1 MCSLFSEKGMNR
13 KWPVQF
19 LLRAL
24 AAYYFLSGFGWS
36 GHADPALSATTPAS
50 HLTNHWAFQPLHAV
64 VPPHLDGRT
73 PANPIDA
80 FILARLQR
88 LGITPAPEASPTD
101 LLRRLTYDLTGLP
114 PDPGDRDEFLQG
126 PSSAGWE
133 RLVDR
138 LLSRPAF
145 GERWAQHWLDLA
157 HYADSNGF
165 ELDADRPDAWRYRD
179 WVIRSFNLDLPYDRF
194 LTLQI
199 AGDEAAPGDPD
210 ALIASG
216 FGRAGPR
223 EVVAGNIDPEV
234 RRQNELT
241 EMVGSLGSVFLGLT
255 VGCARCHDHKF
266 DPISAADYYGLEAY
280 FAGTH
285 LTETAIH
292 SDHEKK
298 VYEEEKARIEASI
311 KPLLDR
317 KNKLEEPYRATI
329 ATAKEAALTPR
340 EREIRVKRKE
350 DRSAEEQR
358 IAEGIGVALEVKW
371 EEIADAVSRNPG
383 DHQLREEL
391 KRQIYQL
398 ELQMPRHPSRAMAM
412 TETGGPIPDTHVL
425 RRGNIKDK
433 RQTVLPHP
441 PTILAAAME
450 GLNPSHGTNP
460 AASGPTLGRRLS
472 LANWMT
478 ATNNPL
484 VARVIVNRLW
494 QHHFG
499 RGLVA
504 TSSDFGV
511 RGERPTDG
519 ELLDWLAG
527 ELIRNG
533 WHLKPIH
540 RWMVTSEAY
549 RRQSAV
555 DAVNSSRID
564 PDNRYWA
571 RMNRRRMDAEA
582 MRDSILAVSGR
593 LNPQAR
599 GPGVHIHLEP
609 EVSSLIFSEQE
620 EVELWPTHPEPAQ
633 HHRRSIY
640 VYRKRNVHY
649 PIFDAFD
656 APDALTPCPVR
667 PVSTHAPQ
675 ALVLMNSRFAWDS
688 AKAFADSLNK
698 GDLSP
703 DDRIRTAFERC
714 FSRPPKDTEL
724 DNAKRF
730 IAGNPDGWTDFSLA
744 LINSNEF
751 AYVP

>member
-1 MCSLFSEKGMNR
+1 M
-13 KWPVQF
+13 
-19 LLRAL
+19 
-24 AAYYFLSGFGWS
+24 
-36 GHADPALSATTPAS
+36 
-50 HLTNHWAFQPLHAV
+50 
-64 VPPHLDGRT
+64 DGRT
-73 PANPIDA
+73 PTNPIDA
-80 FILARLQR
+80 FILTRLER
-88 LGITPAPEASPTD
+88 LGITPAPQASPTD
-101 LLRRLTYDLTGLP
+101 LVRRLSYDLTGLP
-114 PDPGDRDEFLQG
+114 PDPLDREEFLRD
-126 PSSAGWE
+126 PSSVGWE
-133 RLVDR
+133 RLVER

-179 WVIRSFNLDLPYDRF
+179 WVIRSFNLDIPYDRF
-194 LTLQI
+194 LTLQV
-199 AGDEAAPGDPD
+199 AGDEAAPGDSE

-241 EMVGSLGSVFLGLT
+241 EMVDSLGSVFLGLT

-266 DPISAADYYGLEAY
+266 DPIPAADYYGLEAY

-292 SDHEKK
+292 SESEKK
-298 VYEEEKARIEASI
+298 AYEEEKARIVASI
-311 KPLLDR
+311 KPLSDR

-329 ATAKEAALTPR
+329 AAAKEAALTPR
-340 EREIRVKRKE
+340 EREIRAKRRE
-350 DRSAEEQR
+350 DRSPEEQR
-358 IAEGIGVALEVKW
+358 IADGIGVALEVKW
-371 EEIADAVSRNPG
+371 EEVAEAVSRSPG

-398 ELQMPRHPSRAMAM
+398 ELQMPRPPAHAMAL
-412 TETGGPIPDTHVL
+412 TETGGTIPDTHVL

-441 PTILAAAME
+441 PTVLVAAME
-450 GLNPSHGTNP
+450 EPTPSH
-460 AASGPTLGRRLS
+460 ASVPLASQTTSGRRLS
-472 LANWMT
+472 LAHWMT

-511 RGERPTDG
+511 RGERPTDPD
-519 ELLDWLAG
+519 LLDWLAG

-540 RWMVTSEAY
+540 RWMVTSDAY
-549 RRQSAV
+549 RRQSGV
-555 DAVNSSRID
+555 DAMDASRLD

-571 RMNRRRMDAEA
+571 RMNRRRMDAES
-582 MRDSILAVSGR
+582 MRDSVLAVSGH
-593 LNPQAR
+593 LNPQAG
-599 GPGVHIHLEP
+599 GPGVHIDLEP
-609 EVSSLIFSEQE
+609 EVSSLIFTEQE
-620 EVELWPTHPEPAQ
+620 EVELWPVHPDPAQ
-633 HHRRSIY
+633 HCRRSIY

-649 PIFDAFD
+649 PLFDAFD

-675 ALVLMNSRFAWDS
+675 ALVLMNSRFAWES
-688 AKAFADSLNK
+688 AKAFAISLNNS
-698 GDLSP
+698 GLSL
-703 DDRIRTAFERC
+703 DDRVRAAFERC
-714 FSRPPKDTEL
+714 FSRPPKEAEL
-724 DNAKRF
+724 DNAKWF

>member
-1 MCSLFSEKGMNR
+1 MRAKKSLRSLTVLAGL
-13 KWPVQF
+13 F
-19 LLRAL
+19 LLLSRDTRLRAGTQTSSE
-24 AAYYFLSGFGWS
+24 APPG
-36 GHADPALSATTPAS
+36 DPLR
-50 HLTNHWAFQPLHAV
+50 HWAFQPIRSVAPPRVEGAV
-64 VPPHLDGRT
+64 

-80 FILARLQR
+80 FILVRLQN
-88 LGITPAPEASPTD
+88 LGIQPAPQASPIEQ
-101 LLRRLTYDLTGLP
+101 LRRVTHDLAGLP
-114 PDPGDRDEFLQG
+114 PAPQDRHEFLKD
-126 PSSAGWE
+126 PSASGWE

-138 LLSRPAF
+138 LLSRPDF

-179 WVIRSFNLDLPYDRF
+179 WVIRALNQDLPYDRF

-241 EMVGSLGSVFLGLT
+241 EVVGSVGSVFLGLT

-266 DPISAADYYGLEAY
+266 DPITAEDYYGLEAY
-280 FAGTH
+280 FAGTQ
-285 LTETAIH
+285 LTETALH
-292 SDHEKK
+292 TDQEKTA
-298 VYEEEKARIEASI
+298 YEKEREHIEARI
-311 KPLLDR
+311 KPLTEAR
-317 KNKLEEPYRATI
+317 NTLEEPYRTRLAS
-329 ATAKEAALTPR
+329 AKEAALTPR
-340 EREIRVKRKE
+340 EREIRAMRKE
-350 DRSAEEQR
+350 DRTAEEQR
-358 IAEGIGVALEVKW
+358 LAEGIEVALDVKW
-371 EEIADAVSRNPG
+371 EEIAEAVSMNPA
-383 DHQLREEL
+383 DHQRREAL
-391 KRQIYQL
+391 KHQIYQL
-398 ELQMPRHPSRAMAM
+398 ELELPRPPARAMAM
-412 TETGGPIPDTHVL
+412 TGTTGTIPETHVL

-433 RQTVLPHP
+433 RQVVLPHP
-441 PTILAAAME
+441 PSTLVAAMR
-450 GLNPSHGTNP
+450 GSPSSDGMV
-460 AASGPTLGRRLS
+460 AANRDEATGRRLS
-472 LANWMT
+472 LARWMT

-511 RGERPTDG
+511 RGDRPTDP

-540 RWMVTSEAY
+540 RLMVTSDAY
-549 RRQSAV
+549 RRQSR
-555 DAVNSSRID
+555 VNDRSMDRD
-564 PDNRYWA
+564 PSNQFWA

-582 MRDSILAVSGR
+582 LRDSILAVSGR
-593 LNPQAR
+593 FNPKAG
-599 GPGVHIHLEP
+599 GPGVHLDLEP
-609 EVSSLIFSEQE
+609 EVRSLIFTEQE
-620 EVELWPTHPEPAQ
+620 VVELWPVDRDPAERN
-633 HHRRSIY
+633 RRSVY

-649 PIFDAFD
+649 PLFDAFD

-675 ALVLMNSRFAWDS
+675 ALVLMNSRFSWDS
-688 AKAFADSLNK
+688 ARAFAESLKNT
-698 GDLSP
+698 GETIE
-703 DDRIRTAFERC
+703 DRIRAAFERC
-714 FSRPPKDTEL
+714 FARPPTPPEMDK
-724 DNAKRF
+724 ARRF
-730 IAGNPDGWTDFSLA
+730 IDGNPHGWTDFSLA
-744 LINSNEF
+744 LMNSNEF

>member
-1 MCSLFSEKGMNR
+1 
-13 KWPVQF
+13 VTHD
-19 LLRAL
+19 L
-24 AAYYFLSGFGWS
+24 A
-36 GHADPALSATTPAS
+36 
-50 HLTNHWAFQPLHAV
+50 
-64 VPPHLDGRT
+64 
-73 PANPIDA
+73 
-80 FILARLQR
+80 
-88 LGITPAPEASPTD
+88 
-101 LLRRLTYDLTGLP
+101 GLP
-114 PDPGDRDEFLQG
+114 PAPQDRHEFLKD
-126 PSSAGWE
+126 PSASGWE

-138 LLSRPAF
+138 LLSRPDF

-179 WVIRSFNLDLPYDRF
+179 WVIRALNQDLPYDRF

-241 EMVGSLGSVFLGLT
+241 EVVGSVGSVFLGLT

-266 DPISAADYYGLEAY
+266 DPITAEDYYGLEAY
-280 FAGTH
+280 FAGTQ
-285 LTETAIH
+285 LTETALH
-292 SDHEKK
+292 TDQEKTA
-298 VYEEEKARIEASI
+298 YEKEREHIEARI
-311 KPLLDR
+311 KPLTEAR
-317 KNKLEEPYRATI
+317 NTLEEPYRARLAST
-329 ATAKEAALTPR
+329 KEAALTPR
-340 EREIRVKRKE
+340 EREIRAMRKE
-350 DRSAEEQR
+350 DRTAEEQR
-358 IAEGIGVALEVKW
+358 LAEGIEVALDVKW
-371 EEIADAVSRNPG
+371 EEIAEAVSMNPA
-383 DHQLREEL
+383 DHQRREAL
-391 KRQIYQL
+391 KHQIYQL
-398 ELQMPRHPSRAMAM
+398 ELELPRPPARAMAM
-412 TETGGPIPDTHVL
+412 TGTTGTIPETHVL

-433 RQTVLPHP
+433 RQVVLPHP
-441 PTILAAAME
+441 PSTLVAAMR
-450 GLNPSHGTNP
+450 GSPSSDGMV
-460 AASGPTLGRRLS
+460 AANRDEATGRRLS
-472 LANWMT
+472 LARWMT

-511 RGERPTDG
+511 RGDRPTDP

-540 RWMVTSEAY
+540 RLMVTSDAY
-549 RRQSAV
+549 RRQSR
-555 DAVNSSRID
+555 VNDGSMDRD
-564 PDNRYWA
+564 PSNQFWA

-582 MRDSILAVSGR
+582 LRDSILAVSGR
-593 LNPQAR
+593 FNPKAG
-599 GPGVHIHLEP
+599 GPGVHLDLEP
-609 EVSSLIFSEQE
+609 EVRSLIFTEQE
-620 EVELWPTHPEPAQ
+620 VVELWPVDRDPAERN
-633 HHRRSIY
+633 RRSVY

-649 PIFDAFD
+649 PLFDAFD

-675 ALVLMNSRFAWDS
+675 ALVLMNSRFSWDS
-688 AKAFADSLNK
+688 ARAFAESLKNT
-698 GDLSP
+698 GETIE
-703 DDRIRTAFERC
+703 DRIRAAFERC
-714 FSRPPKDTEL
+714 FARPPTPPEM
-724 DNAKRF
+724 AKARRF
-730 IAGNPDGWTDFSLA
+730 IDGNPHGWTDFSLA
-744 LINSNEF
+744 LMNSNEF